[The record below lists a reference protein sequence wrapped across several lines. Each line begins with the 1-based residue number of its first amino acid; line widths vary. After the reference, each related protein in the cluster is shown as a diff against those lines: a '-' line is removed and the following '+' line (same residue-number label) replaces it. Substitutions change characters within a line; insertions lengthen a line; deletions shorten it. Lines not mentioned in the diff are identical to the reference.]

1 MSENLAFNQLGDQQ
15 RTVSC
20 LMKKIEWPCL
30 MYNVIDCNY
39 FCLILYWKDAS
50 DEDARPLPHLAMI
63 FVMSKAVKV
72 AKPLSRLAS

>member
-1 MSENLAFNQLGDQQ
+1 
-15 RTVSC
+15 
-20 LMKKIEWPCL
+20 MKKIEWPCL